1 MKNKKNKIKVSI
13 DRNKFFSSS
22 NSVDYKDITPKNG
35 VGISWEDFEN
45 YINKH
50 SKEPQ
55 RKS

>member
-1 MKNKKNKIKVSI
+1 MKNKKNKSKITI

-35 VGISWEDFEN
+35 IGISWEEFED